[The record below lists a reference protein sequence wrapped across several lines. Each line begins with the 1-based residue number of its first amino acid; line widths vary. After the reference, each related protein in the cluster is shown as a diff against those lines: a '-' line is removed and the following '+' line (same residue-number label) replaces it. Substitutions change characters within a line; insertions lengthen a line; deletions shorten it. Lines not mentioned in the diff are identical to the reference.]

1 MNPFDFP
8 DLDGKAASESTAKA
22 PAAATT
28 VGYAS
33 ALLKTNEK
41 VNDSPTTKG
50 TAASSSSAG
59 GTTLENGDDEDNN
72 MIRQTEA
79 MEKEILS
86 EFHDLSIHE
95 SEPAEEH
102 HDINND
108 KEQCD
113 TPIAADDKT
122 DGSNTVDTSPSS
134 TENGVVSPQSA
145 TNDNN
150 SPPILPETVNKAPQE
165 GAESSAAVPPPP
177 AAETVE
183 QQKVEDDKQVNDNKE
198 QNTKVERPA
207 APAAWGSKRLFADVV
222 ASQK

>member
-1 MNPFDFP
+1 M
-8 DLDGKAASESTAKA
+8 
-22 PAAATT
+22 
-28 VGYAS
+28 
-33 ALLKTNEK
+33 
-41 VNDSPTTKG
+41 
-50 TAASSSSAG
+50 
-59 GTTLENGDDEDNN
+59 
-72 MIRQTEA
+72 
-79 MEKEILS
+79 
-86 EFHDLSIHE
+86 
-95 SEPAEEH
+95 
-102 HDINND
+102 NND

-122 DGSNTVDTSPSS
+122 DGSNTVETSPSS

-150 SPPILPETVNKAPQE
+150 SPPILPETVNRASEE
-165 GAESSAAVPPPP
+165 GAESSAVVVPP
-177 AAETVE
+177 AAVAETVE